1 MLEDVLVIVW
11 EKNDL
16 ISFELRTVAMETY
29 FAESAKN
36 CEQ

>member
-16 ISFELRTVAMETY
+16 ISFELWTVAMETY
-29 FAESAKN
+29 FAGSAKN